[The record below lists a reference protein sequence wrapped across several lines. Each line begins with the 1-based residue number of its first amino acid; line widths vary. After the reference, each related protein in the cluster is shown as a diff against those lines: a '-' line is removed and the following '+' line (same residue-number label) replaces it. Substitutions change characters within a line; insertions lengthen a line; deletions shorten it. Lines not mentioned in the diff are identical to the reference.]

1 MMGSGAAIASCFA
14 YPDGGRL
21 AELTAA
27 VAALPEGKVRTRLER
42 FVADVAPVDLG
53 EWEELHT
60 RTLDLSPHFVPY
72 VGHVVWG
79 ESYKRG
85 AFMAELKREME
96 ATGVDIGGELPDHLA
111 PILRYLDEAKTPHE
125 ELVEVLPGAVHRMI
139 KELRKS
145 DAGNPYL
152 HVLAAARARVA
163 IEARVEIGSSHAR
176 Q

>member
-1 MMGSGAAIASCFA
+1 MMGAGAAIASCLA
-14 YPDGGRL
+14 YPNGERIT
-21 AELTAA
+21 ELA
-27 VAALPEGKVRTRLER
+27 VAVGELPDGKVRTRLER
-42 FVADVAPVDLG
+42 FVAEVAQLGLG

-96 ATGVDIGGELPDHLA
+96 ATGVDVGGELPDHLA
-111 PILRYLDEAKTPHE
+111 PILHYLDETAAPHE

-139 KELRKS
+139 KELKKS

-152 HVLAAARARVA
+152 HVLGAARVQVA

-176 Q
+176 E